1 MKVAIVDDERL
12 ARAELRRLLKPHA
25 DVTIVGEARNVDE
38 GEALLATEAVDLLL
52 LDIQMP
58 DGTGF
63 DLLERLDRVPAVV
76 MTTAYDEHAI
86 HAFEINALDYLL
98 KPIAAE
104 RLAQAL
110 DRARQQ
116 MEREPSGARA
126 QLKRETERE
135 GSAER
140 PLDRVFVRDGERC
153 WLIDVAEIRLFE
165 AEGNYARVYFGANR
179 PLVLKSLQALEARLN
194 PALFFRVSRSHI
206 INLHAVEGLET
217 DVDGGMTVALR
228 GGHHVKVSRRQS
240 RRLRDELSL

>member
-25 DVTIVGEARNVDE
+25 DIAIVGEARNVE
-38 GEALLATEAVDLLL
+38 EAESLLRREPIDLLL

-76 MTTAYDEHAI
+76 MTTAYDQHAI

-98 KPIAAE
+98 KPIAPE

-110 DRARQQ
+110 ERARRRSPVGQS
-116 MEREPSGARA
+116 PSPVA
-126 QLKRETERE
+126 
-135 GSAER
+135 
-140 PLDRVFVRDGERC
+140 LDRVFVRDGERC
-153 WLIDVAEIRLFE
+153 WLVDVAEIRLFE

-179 PLVLKSLQALEARLN
+179 PLILKSLQALEARLD
-194 PALFFRVSRSHI
+194 PARFFRVSRSAI
-206 INLHAVEGLET
+206 INLHAVENVET
-217 DVDGGMTVALR
+217 DVDGGLIVALK
-228 GGHHVKVSRRQS
+228 GGPAVKVSRRQS
-240 RRLRDELSL
+240 KRLRDELSL